1 MVLETQIKD
10 LKVKLEEVEKA
21 KDDNLDLESKL
32 ENEQRHTDQYKA

>member
-1 MVLETQIKD
+1 MVLEMQRKD

-32 ENEQRHTDQYKA
+32 EDEQKHTEQYKA

>member
-10 LKVKLEEVEKA
+10 LKVKLGEVEKA

-32 ENEQRHTDQYKA
+32 EDKQRQTDQYKA